1 MAPTGDPAAMGRQ
14 DLRKKRET
22 TMYVSMTG
30 KAQSEQ
36 SRVNAT
42 WEKRMDSSIQE
53 ILELLA
59 ENVNWWEQAADT
71 CEHTATRFPTGE
83 KEGWQLM
90 GAVYRERAEKH
101 NRLVEQFRG
110 GNNSAHG

>member
-1 MAPTGDPAAMGRQ
+1 MH
-14 DLRKKRET
+14 
-22 TMYVSMTG
+22 VSMTG

-36 SRVNAT
+36 SRVNVT

-59 ENVNWWEQAADT
+59 ENVKWWEQAADT
-71 CEHTATRFPTGE
+71 CEHTATCLPTGE

-90 GAVYRERAEKH
+90 GAVYRERAHKH
-101 NRLVEQFRG
+101 DRLVEQFRG
-110 GNNSAHG
+110 GNNSTHG

>member
-1 MAPTGDPAAMGRQ
+1 MAPTGDPAAIGRQ
-14 DLRKKRET
+14 DLRKNREP
-22 TMYVSMTG
+22 TMHVSMTG
-30 KAQSEQ
+30 KAQSER
-36 SRVNAT
+36 SRVDVT

-59 ENVNWWEQAADT
+59 ENVKWWEQAADT
-71 CEHTATRFPTGE
+71 CEHTATRLPTGE

-101 NRLVEQFRG
+101 SRLVEQLRR
-110 GNNSAHG
+110 